1 MIIDTLQHIV
11 INTSAQV
18 AENQVTVTL
27 SSSFYAPTLEV
38 FSDQYYL
45 KTNSNSVE
53 IHPKME
59 WVPSTTISVEVE
71 GGTHTFTTKEDF
83 YYYLPEQVAYSKNFI
98 IQQDP
103 WDELLKLGLA
113 TTEEKDLLET
123 LPTGISN
130 VGHKLSKC
138 LVGAFLYNNTVE
150 NKAITLLKG
159 LRRAMQ
165 LLVILELEVLVE
177 YFLFTPGPSIEWFR
191 KAAIPF
197 SVSDEEVFTRLSE
210 ISVDIDKLEAK
221 LISSEM
227 NIAVIDS
234 LKYHMSPDSDYYG
247 LVRAI
252 TLYFM
257 ALRYYS
263 NGEFSY

>member
-1 MIIDTLQHIV
+1 MIIDTFQHIV
-11 INTSAQV
+11 ISTESQV
-18 AENQVTVTL
+18 AENEVVVTL
-27 SSSFYAPTLEV
+27 SSSFYAPTLEI
-38 FSDQYYL
+38 FTEEYYL
-45 KTNSNSVE
+45 KINSNSVE

-59 WVPSTTISVEVE
+59 WVPSTTISIQVE
-71 GGTHTFTTKEDF
+71 GSTHVFTTKEDF
-83 YYYLPEQVAYSKNFI
+83 YYYLPEQVAYSKDFI
-98 IQQDP
+98 TQEDP

-113 TTEEKDLLET
+113 TPEEKTLLKT
-123 LPTGISN
+123 LPTGISS

-138 LVGAFLYNNTVE
+138 LVGAFLYNNTIE
-150 NKAITLLKG
+150 NKPITLLKG

-177 YFLFTPGPSIEWFR
+177 YFLFTPGPSIEWFK

-197 SVSDEEVFTRLSE
+197 SVTDEEALTRFAK
-210 ISVDIDKLEAK
+210 INVDIDKLESR
-221 LISSEM
+221 LISSNM

-234 LKYHMSPDSDYYG
+234 LKYHISPDSEYYA